1 MSARRLEALQALA
14 ERGATPGE
22 AAAAAHAL
30 RAHLLRQAEPE
41 SRTPPSPATPPP
53 PRTRA
58 ELLAAI
64 RRVRPHTARRLAVD
78 VQGMGRDARD
88 YLRAKLAQIEAGEY
102 RPPSWASDEELAD
115 YA

>member
-41 SRTPPSPATPPP
+41 SAPPSPPTP

-64 RRVRPHTARRLAVD
+64 RRLRPHTAQRLAVD

-88 YLRAKLAQIEAGEY
+88 YLRRKLAQIEAGEY
-102 RPPSWASDEELAD
+102 RPPSWASDEELAE
-115 YA
+115 YAA

>member
-1 MSARRLEALQALA
+1 MSARRLEALRALA
-14 ERGATPGE
+14 ERGGTPGE

-30 RAHLLRQAEPE
+30 RAHLRRQA
-41 SRTPPSPATPPP
+41 AA
-53 PRTRA
+53 PRSSAAPRSRA

-64 RRVRPHTARRLAVD
+64 GRLRPHTARRLAVD

-88 YLRAKLAQIEAGEY
+88 YLRRKLAQIEAGEY
-102 RPPSWASDEELAD
+102 RPPSWASDEELAE